1 LTAQTDLA
9 QLSAVDAAAQLR
21 AGALGAREYAQAL
34 LERVHQREPEVQAW
48 THLDEQQLLSQAD
61 AADSARAAGAA
72 PGALHGIPVGVK
84 DIIDTRDM
92 PTENGTVLHQGR
104 QPREDAMVVSRVRA
118 AGGLIMG
125 KTVTTELAT
134 YAPGKTRNPH
144 NASHTPGGS
153 SSGSAAAVAA
163 GMVPLAIGTQTNGS
177 VIRPASFCGV
187 VGFKPT
193 ATWIPRT
200 GVLQQSPVFDQIGV
214 FARSVDDAALL
225 VQCISGRNLSN
236 VSAPA
241 TDAPP
246 GFGFA
251 RTPMWERMAPDAQA
265 AFTDFVKTLGQ
276 AIADAQ
282 LPSGADSVYDLHR
295 TLMEAD
301 IANSFHA
308 EYERGRDR
316 LSQSLRSQIERG
328 SAVTSDD
335 YQRALHRRDEIADAF
350 DGMFESFDAILT
362 PAALGTAP
370 NGLDSTGDPI
380 MCTLWTFTGQPA
392 ITIPLLKGTNGL
404 PIGVQLVGRRDG
416 DVELLRTARWLSRFA
431 GLWQ

>member
-1 LTAQTDLA
+1 
-9 QLSAVDAAAQLR
+9 
-21 AGALGAREYAQAL
+21 
-34 LERVHQREPEVQAW
+34 
-48 THLDEQQLLSQAD
+48 
-61 AADSARAAGAA
+61 
-72 PGALHGIPVGVK
+72 
-84 DIIDTRDM
+84 
-92 PTENGTVLHQGR
+92 
-104 QPREDAMVVSRVRA
+104 
-118 AGGLIMG
+118 
-125 KTVTTELAT
+125 
-134 YAPGKTRNPH
+134 
-144 NASHTPGGS
+144 
-153 SSGSAAAVAA
+153 
-163 GMVPLAIGTQTNGS
+163 
-177 VIRPASFCGV
+177 
-187 VGFKPT
+187 
-193 ATWIPRT
+193 
-200 GVLQQSPVFDQIGV
+200 
-214 FARSVDDAALL
+214 
-225 VQCISGRNLSN
+225 
-236 VSAPA
+236 
-241 TDAPP
+241 
-246 GFGFA
+246 
-251 RTPMWERMAPDAQA
+251 MWERVAPDAQA